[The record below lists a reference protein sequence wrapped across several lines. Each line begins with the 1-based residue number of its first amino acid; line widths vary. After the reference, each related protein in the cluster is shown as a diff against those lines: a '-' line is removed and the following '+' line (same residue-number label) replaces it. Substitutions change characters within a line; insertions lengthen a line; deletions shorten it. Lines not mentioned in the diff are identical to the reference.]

1 MLSSFEGIILL
12 CSSVAQWWSNRL
24 LTGRLAV
31 RVRPEEPYITNR
43 PSVPGSQ
50 GVVLFVIHREVSEWP
65 KEHDW
70 KSCIRDKRIEGS
82 NPFLSAIQW
91 RVTQEAE
98 GDGLLNR

>member
-1 MLSSFEGIILL
+1 MLSSFEGAILL
-12 CSSVAQWWSNRL
+12 RSSVAQWWSNRL

-31 RVRPEEPYITNR
+31 RVRPEEPYITNK
-43 PSVPGSQ
+43 PSVPDRQ
-50 GVVLFVIHREVSEWP
+50 GVVFVKGRVSEWP

-70 KSCIRDKRIEGS
+70 KSCIRIPPYRGFKSHPVRHK
-82 NPFLSAIQW
+82 W